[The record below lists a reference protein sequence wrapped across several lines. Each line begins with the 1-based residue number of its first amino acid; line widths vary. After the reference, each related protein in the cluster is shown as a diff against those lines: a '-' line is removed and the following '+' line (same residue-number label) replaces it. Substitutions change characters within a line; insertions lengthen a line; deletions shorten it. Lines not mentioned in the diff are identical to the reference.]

1 MKKALKNTILGKALG
16 LGRGL
21 RYAQK
26 GSVVTEFAISFPIL
40 ITVTLMV
47 FDIGRAMFVY
57 TTIHNVAAEG
67 ARYISVRG
75 NGSPTQTNEA
85 DHLAFMND
93 IATGLDP
100 AQMNVVIL
108 YTPAP
113 TSGSEVK
120 VTITYNLTFFGSV
133 FLPIEAIT
141 MTSESKMTVL

>member
-75 NGSPTQTNEA
+75 NGSPTQTSAA

-100 AQMNVVIL
+100 ALMNITIL
-108 YTPAP
+108 YSPAP